1 MEFRYRRRSASGFGP
16 VHSSETAAEVR
27 LLICSLDGDR
37 NHSAGLPAV
46 VRCLR
51 SANDPNPTDIIAHRV
66 SGGHLLKLDRARP
79 VETLE
84 LAWIVRKKPIWSP
97 S

>member
-1 MEFRYRRRSASGFGP
+1 
-16 VHSSETAAEVR
+16 
-27 LLICSLDGDR
+27 LQ
-37 NHSAGLPAV
+37 
-46 VRCLR
+46 LR

-66 SGGHLLKLDRARP
+66 SGEHLLKLDRARP